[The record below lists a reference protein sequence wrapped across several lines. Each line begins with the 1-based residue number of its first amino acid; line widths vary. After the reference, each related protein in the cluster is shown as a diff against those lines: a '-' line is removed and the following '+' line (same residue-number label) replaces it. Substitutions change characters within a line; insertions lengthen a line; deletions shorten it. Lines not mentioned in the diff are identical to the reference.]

1 MVQNPLSSSDTVH
14 WTIQIFQDDDWRRK
28 EKMNLRHD
36 QPQGDDRSRLVHENF
51 QYDSYSSIV
60 LYNKMHVWIEG
71 MILWIGFFKEL

>member
-1 MVQNPLSSSDTVH
+1 
-14 WTIQIFQDDDWRRK
+14 
-28 EKMNLRHD
+28 MNLRHD

-71 MILWIGFFKEL
+71 MIL